1 MRNFRILFVLILLAL
16 VPVSGVRAAT
26 ARSSREDI
34 QKRPQ
39 ATALSLRLQALQQ
52 LWVGFWTKEGCRIDP
67 WGLCEP
73 SSSTSPTQSSDAG
86 CGADPWGRCLPD
98 H

>member
-26 ARSSREDI
+26 VKSSYMAAQE
-34 QKRPQ
+34 RPR
-39 ATALSLRLQALQQ
+39 ATTLAVRFKSLQQ
-52 LWVGFWTKEGCRIDP
+52 LWAGFWSKE
-67 WGLCEP
+67 
-73 SSSTSPTQSSDAG
+73 G
-86 CGADPWGRCLPD
+86 CGADPWGRCGASSTSQTQRSDLACGADPLGRCLPD

>member
-26 ARSSREDI
+26 ARSSKADV

-39 ATALSLRLQALQQ
+39 VTALSLRLQILRQ
-52 LWVGFWTKEGCRIDP
+52 LWFGSLTKE
-67 WGLCEP
+67 
-73 SSSTSPTQSSDAG
+73 G
-86 CGADPWGRCLPD
+86 CGADPWGRCGSSSTSQTQPSGLVCGADSLGRCLPD

>member
-16 VPVSGVRAAT
+16 VPVSGAWSAT
-26 ARSSREDI
+26 ARSPREDI

-39 ATALSLRLQALQQ
+39 AGVLSLRLQILQQ
-52 LWVGFWTKEGCRIDP
+52 LWVGFWTK
-67 WGLCEP
+67 
-73 SSSTSPTQSSDAG
+73 AG
-86 CGADPWGRCLPD
+86 CGADPWGLCGSTSTSQTQSVEGGCDLEPLGLCRPG